1 MSALTIDGLEQLNA
15 ILKELPANIQKKVA
29 VAGVRIAGSRLRTL
43 MRRRVPVR
51 SGRLRKAIS
60 MRYGKGR
67 DVAKV
72 TVGLLSRH
80 YYKTLDVGRKAYIRT
95 SRTGKKVEVAATPGP
110 MAGGGLHLEEVWN
123 THKQEIL
130 KILVEGMQKELYKQ
144 LGRMSVLGMSG
155 RRR

>member
-1 MSALTIDGLEQLNA
+1 MSVITIDGLEQLNA

-80 YYKTLDVGRKAYIRT
+80 YYKTLDVGRKAYTRT
-95 SRTGKKVEVAATPGP
+95 SRTGKKIEVAATPGP
-110 MAGGGLHLEEVWN
+110 MGDGLGLEEVWN